1 MTAFEW
7 RPSAASPTT
16 LTPAQVH
23 QFDELGY
30 VLVDNAIEAATLAGL
45 RDAID
50 RWEAGTEEFLRT
62 QPDSSLFIATAGEI
76 TFTVHLVTR
85 CPEARAFVAHPTLAG
100 IAADLIGPE
109 VRLYWDQAVYKK
121 PEPTREFPW
130 HQDNGYAYVEPQQY
144 LTCWV
149 PLTDATVHNGCPWVM
164 PRGHLQG
171 TLPHQLTPVGFQCLD
186 DSTGAV
192 PVEAPAGSVVVF
204 SSLTP
209 HRTGPN
215 TTDEVR
221 KAYIVQYA
229 PDGAEVVRPDG
240 HRILQH
246 DPDRQFPV
254 VSAGQLVG

>member
-1 MTAFEW
+1 MTVE
-7 RPSAASPTT
+7 
-16 LTPAQVH
+16 QVR
-23 QFDELGY
+23 QFDELGF
-30 VLVDNAIEAATLAGL
+30 VLVP
-45 RDAID
+45 DAID
-50 RWEAGTEEFLRT
+50 GDTISALRESIDEWEAETEAFLSA
-62 QPDSSLFIATAGEI
+62 QPDGSLFIATAGQI
-76 TFTVHLVTR
+76 TFTVHLVSR
-85 CPEARAFVAHPTLAG
+85 CPAARNFAAHPTLAG
-100 IAADLIGPE
+100 IAADLIGPD

-149 PLTDATVHNGCPWVM
+149 PLTDATVDNGCPWVM
-164 PRGHLQG
+164 PGGHLGG
-171 TLPHQLTPVGFQCLD
+171 TLPHHDTPVGFQCLD

-215 TTDEVR
+215 VTDAVR

-229 PDGAEVVRPDG
+229 PDGAEVVRPTG
-240 HRILQH
+240 ERILQN
-246 DPDRQFPV
+246 DATRQFPV
-254 VSAGQLVG
+254 VEGGRLVRHP